1 VKSARNPA
9 RALAAGALA
18 ALLVV
23 TGCGRGTVEAEQHPP
38 SASVL
43 SEGHDVPLPG
53 DFSGSGPGTLRSA
66 TKLPIVDRRITR
78 IADVAAR
85 ITYVSTS
92 GIDGSPQTVSGSVFV
107 PVGHAPDGG
116 WQVIVFGHG
125 SSGIEA
131 DCAPSLSPTFNGGVD
146 SIRALLA
153 LGYVLVVPDYQGLGM
168 RTGYH
173 PYLDGT
179 TEGYN
184 IIDAARA
191 VHKFLPDLSDKWVAF
206 GVSQGGQAVWAANE
220 LNTKYSSPDLNLVGS
235 VSVSPAADIS
245 GLVDLAVAGTLTPP
259 QAIAMVAILATL
271 KKEHPDFNLDD
282 YRRGAVQKNWTLL
295 AGCVADS
302 PDKRLEVAKSLS
314 PDDLR
319 PSSPAA
325 ADQLRAYLVQMSGLP
340 KVPASAPMLVVHGD
354 QDQLIP
360 VAWVEAAVRRAC
372 DMGDAVTSF
381 VAIGRGHGDFDAGS
395 ALEWI
400 QKRFAGAPPDSTCN
414 AEGGP
419 SIHRVPQIMPEI
431 LSE

>member
-1 VKSARNPA
+1 MRSAKNAA
-9 RALAAGALA
+9 RVLAAGALA

-23 TGCGRGTVEAEQHPP
+23 TGCSRGTDHAQQQP
-38 SASVL
+38 SSTVL
-43 SEGHDVPLPG
+43 SDSHEVPLPG

-66 TKLPIVDRRITR
+66 SKLPIVDRRITR

-85 ITYVSTS
+85 ITYTSTS
-92 GIDGSPQTVSGSVFV
+92 GIDGSEQTVSGSVFV

-131 DCAPSLSPTFNGGVD
+131 NCAPSLSPSFNGGVD

-168 RTGYH
+168 TSGYH

-191 VHKFLPDLSDKWVAF
+191 VHKFLPDLSSKWVAF

-220 LNTKYSSPDLNLVGS
+220 LNAKYSSPDLELVGS
-235 VSVSPAADIS
+235 VSVSPAADVS
-245 GLVDLAVAGTLTPP
+245 GLVDLAMAGTLTPP
-259 QAIAMVAILATL
+259 QSIAMVAILATL

-282 YRRGAVQKNWTLL
+282 YRRGIAQKNWTLL
-295 AGCVADS
+295 AGCVSDN
-302 PDKRLEVAKSLS
+302 PDKRLEVAKSIS

-319 PSSPAA
+319 PSSQAA
-325 ADQLRAYLVQMSGLP
+325 ADLLRTYLVQMSGLP
-340 KVPASAPMLVVHGD
+340 KTPASAPMLVVHGD
-354 QDQLIP
+354 QDQLVP

-372 DMGDAVTSF
+372 DMGDIVTSF

-395 ALEWI
+395 ALEWM
-400 QKRFAGAPPDSTCN
+400 QKRFAGAPPDNTCN

-419 SIHRVPQIMPEI
+419 SIHRVPQMMPEI